1 MNGADEYSS
10 THDAVRFIGSARK
23 AARKM
28 ATRYNQKK
36 QAYVAST
43 ECLHKTGN
51 LDMSRIARYRVSD
64 EIFDKRIVSN
74 SGKSHGLVCALDFSW
89 SMDTLL
95 IPMAKQLLILSLFCK
110 YAKIKFQFFSFS
122 GSRKTHN
129 TKKGFNLYGGGTAV
143 FNNIGS
149 DSMSEADIL
158 EVFYEIYTLGVLEN
172 SLPNHSSISTK
183 YKRYLS
189 TKYTLG
195 STPLLAAQY
204 QAFLLAK
211 QMQNSGVQNVT
222 SIVINDGD
230 NNDLLVDDNGNRI
243 NSIEDPY
250 TKRLYYD
257 ESLEEGNIMSLVN
270 KMSRDHKINTLNLF
284 LGDVLKSMSQA
295 NELSKIIESYQYN
308 MPAINKLSMDGIR
321 SEVIAKHIDKF
332 HRDKL
337 IDIKNLLYY
346 NNVYITDVSIYTID
360 GEYNKLNNINKLGQL
375 LSDELTKDFK
385 VV

>member
-1 MNGADEYSS
+1 MNGADEYSP
-10 THDAVRFIGSARK
+10 THDAVKFIGSARK

-64 EIFDKRIVSN
+64 EIFDKRIVTN

-172 SLPNHSSISTK
+172 SLPNYSTISTK

-284 LGDVLKSMSQA
+284 LGNVLKSVSQV

-308 MPAINKLSMDGIR
+308 MPSINKLSLAGIR

-346 NNVYITDVSIYTID
+346 NNVYITDASIYTID
-360 GEYNKLNNINKLGQL
+360 GEYNKLNSINKLGQL

>member
-1 MNGADEYSS
+1 MNGRYEYSS
-10 THDAVRFIGSARK
+10 DHDAVKFIGTARK

-64 EIFDKRIVSN
+64 EIFDKRIVTN
-74 SGKSHGLVCALDFSW
+74 SGKSHGLVCAVDFSW

-110 YAKIKFQFFSFS
+110 YAKIKFQFFSFA
-122 GSRKTHN
+122 GTKQLHN
-129 TKKGFNLYGGGTAV
+129 KKGFNLWGGGTAV
-143 FNNIGS
+143 FNNLGS

-158 EVFYEIYTLGVLEN
+158 EIFYDIYTLGVLEN
-172 SLPNHSSISTK
+172 SLLNHSSISTK

-284 LGDVLKSMSQA
+284 LGNVLKSVSQV
-295 NELSKIIESYQYN
+295 NELSKIIESYQDN
-308 MPAINKLSMDGIR
+308 MPSINKITMGDIR
-321 SEVIAKHIDKF
+321 SEVINNHIDKF
-332 HRDKL
+332 HRNKL

-346 NNVYITDVSIYTID
+346 NNVYITDASIYNIE
-360 GEYNKLNNINKLGQL
+360 GEYNKLGQL

>member
-1 MNGADEYSS
+1 MNGADEYGP
-10 THDAVRFIGSARK
+10 THDAVKFIGSARK

-64 EIFDKRIVSN
+64 EIFDKRIVTN

-122 GSRKTHN
+122 GSRN
-129 TKKGFNLYGGGTAV
+129 TYNKKGFKLYGDGTAV

-149 DSMSEADIL
+149 DSMSEAEIL
-158 EVFYEIYTLGVLEN
+158 EIFYDIYTLGVLES
-172 SLPNHSSISTK
+172 SLPNNSSISTK

-284 LGDVLKSMSQA
+284 LGNVLKSVSQV

-308 MPAINKLSMDGIR
+308 MPSINKISMPAIR
-321 SEVIAKHIDKF
+321 TEVINNHIDKF

-346 NNVYITDVSIYTID
+346 NNVYITDASIYTID
-360 GEYNKLNNINKLGQL
+360 GEYSKLNSINKLGQL